1 MSLIDIGA
9 WHVKSE
15 DQRPLSRFFNSA
27 GAKEAIEYLQDTG
40 HDQHSIAVR
49 SGGHRSVPSNA
60 KVHPLLA
67 MEYLRWL
74 DYSKFAKAVIATSR
88 THRTTATKITVPDTA
103 DESSTDTSE

>member
-1 MSLIDIGA
+1 MALIDIGA
-9 WHVKSE
+9 WHVKSD

-27 GAKEAIEYLQDTG
+27 GAKEAIEYLQDAG

-49 SGGHRSVPSNA
+49 SGGHRSAPSNA

-74 DYSKFAKAVIATSR
+74 DYSKYAQAIIKTSR
-88 THRTTATKITVPDTA
+88 AARSHTTELQVPDN
-103 DESSTDTSE
+103 ESA